1 MPTYRTKKYL
11 SLYLKILSTPSKNG
25 EIMSK
30 IACFKAYD
38 IRGKVPSELNN
49 ELGYKIGR
57 AFSKLTQAKK
67 IVIGYDIRKS
77 SLEISEALKNGL
89 TDSGAD
95 VIDIGLC
102 GTEMIYFSTPFFDA
116 DGGIM
121 ITASHNPSEYNG
133 MKFVAKGSVP
143 VGYDSGLNE
152 VEKMI
157 VNNELGEISK
167 TKGTVT
173 KKEVMKEFITHL
185 SQFYDAKKIN
195 SLKVV
200 VNAGN
205 GCAGVAL
212 DSLESKLPVKM
223 IKMFNNPDGNFPNGV
238 PNPMFEE
245 NRKPTIEII
254 KRENADLG
262 VAWDGDYDRCFFFD
276 EHGNF
281 IEGYY
286 IVGLLAKSILK
297 NHPGE
302 KIVHDPRLVWNTI
315 EVVEKSGGKTVV
327 SKSGHAFIKQKMRE
341 VNSIY
346 GGEMSA
352 HHYFRENA
360 YSDSGMIPFLLILQ
374 LMSEEKKKLSELV
387 DEMIADYPCS
397 GEINSTINDPSG
409 KIKEIEKKYSDGKI
423 DHLDGVSI
431 EYPDWRFNLRMSN
444 TEPILRL
451 NVESRG
457 DERLMRQKTD
467 ELLKIIRS

>member
-286 IVGLLAKSILK
+286 IIGLLAKSILK

-315 EVVEKSGGKTVV
+315 EVVEKSGGKTVI

-387 DEMIADYPCS
+387 DEMIAEYPCS

>member
-238 PNPMFEE
+238 PNPMLEE

-286 IVGLLAKSILK
+286 IIGLLAKSILK

-397 GEINSTINDPSG
+397 GEINSTINDPAG

-457 DERLMRQKTD
+457 DEKLLKQKTD